1 MRLACISDLDLLIGE
16 SIEAE
21 QLLMVD
27 SARSTGSTEAWQSR
41 IEIVR
46 KVQW

>member
-1 MRLACISDLDLLIGE
+1 MRLACILDLLIGE

-27 SARSTGSTEAWQSR
+27 SFARSTGSTEAWQSR